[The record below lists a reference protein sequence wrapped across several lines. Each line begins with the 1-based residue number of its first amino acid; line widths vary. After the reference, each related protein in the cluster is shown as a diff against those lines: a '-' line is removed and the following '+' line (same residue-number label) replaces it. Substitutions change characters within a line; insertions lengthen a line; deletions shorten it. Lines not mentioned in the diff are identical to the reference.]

1 MRRSLIVPI
10 AADSVEYE
18 TTMPYVFSLTKEGL
32 MLCVSAILGLNLDG
46 FDKIYFTILKKHSER
61 YLLKDMFDIQFRRL
75 GLEGKASV
83 VELESVT
90 ANQPETIYQTV
101 VKADISG
108 AIFIKDA
115 DSYFTAEIMPENLVC
130 TYPLD
135 SLESINPQNKSY
147 VNVDDMY
154 YITNIIEKRIIGSD
168 FCSGGYSFE
177 RASDFVTYYELNR
190 DYSPL
195 YMSHIIYSA
204 LLDGKSFRPVKVEG
218 YKDWGTINDLRN
230 SD

>member
-1 MRRSLIVPI
+1 MKRSLIVPI
-10 AADSVEYE
+10 AADSAEYE
-18 TTMPYVFSLTKEGL
+18 TVMPYLFALTQEGL
-32 MLCVSAILGLNLDG
+32 MLCVSAIMGLDIASFDG
-46 FDKIYFTILKKHSER
+46 VYFTILKKHSQK
-61 YLLKDMFDIQFRRL
+61 YLLREMFELQFKRL
-75 GLEGKASV
+75 GIADKAFV
-83 VELESVT
+83 VELETPT
-90 ANQPETIYQTV
+90 ANQPETIYQTIQQ
-101 VKADISG
+101 ANISG

-115 DSYFTAEIMPENLVC
+115 DSYFTAEVQSENLVY

-177 RASDFVTYYELNR
+177 RASDFVAYYEQNMN
-190 DYSPL
+190 YQPL

-204 LLDGKSFRPVKVEG
+204 LLDNKSFRPVKVSD
-218 YKDWGTINDLRN
+218 YKDWGTVNDWKRGN
-230 SD
+230 